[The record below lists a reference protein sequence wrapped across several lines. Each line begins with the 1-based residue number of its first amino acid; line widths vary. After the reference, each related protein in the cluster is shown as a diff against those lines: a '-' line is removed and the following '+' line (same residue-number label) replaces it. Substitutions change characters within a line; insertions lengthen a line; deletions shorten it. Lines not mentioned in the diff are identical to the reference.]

1 MYIGVVYTEI
11 YVSFALTRFRTFALD
26 KQVNENQTVF
36 SRLSALLSGVVVSL
50 AGRQS
55 TTEAQDHVVRMF
67 WSNTLPY
74 IEAIIDQ

>member
-1 MYIGVVYTEI
+1 MYRRSLHSNICIVRPHKVP
-11 YVSFALTRFRTFALD
+11 FALD
-26 KQVNENQTVF
+26 KQVNENQTAF

-50 AGRQS
+50 AGRKS

-74 IEAIIDQ
+74 LEAIIDQ